1 MYELIHV
8 EISYRLG
15 RVQVWRPLALGHET
29 HARPGAGPD
38 LAPQASH
45 NYNHFEKMNW
55 EKVLVFANEGLKS
68 INFLNN

>member
-1 MYELIHV
+1 MFVWIIYNFPLKGMWYFGGV
-8 EISYRLG
+8 VN
-15 RVQVWRPLALGHET
+15 RVQFTQLF
-29 HARPGAGPD
+29 
-38 LAPQASH
+38 SH